1 MKTENIFIII
11 GIIIFCGIIGGI
23 GSSLKEM
30 KDNGGRFFLRNIVF
44 GILATITVPLFLNLV
59 SSDIL
64 KLILDPKQA
73 NDNDTHNINYFIF
86 SGFCVIVS
94 YSSIQYL
101 NLISSRVVQ
110 NLKEDYAN
118 LKIENSKMKQEVE
131 RINDVQ
137 KTVLVY
143 DENSQLETL
152 KQSAIVDDTEIKE
165 LMKTIYNPEKKFTPL
180 EKVYDNIS
188 SIENEKIK
196 QKIEELKDRHL
207 VKEIQLGD
215 GVRAVALSEGV
226 ESLILEK

>member
-1 MKTENIFIII
+1 MKTENIYIII

-30 KDNGGRFFLRNIVF
+30 KDNGGRFFLRNIIF
-44 GILATITVPLFLNLV
+44 GILASITVPLFLNLV

-64 KLILDPKQA
+64 KLILDRKEA
-73 NDNDTHNINYFIF
+73 NVNHDINYFIF

-118 LKIENSKMKQEVE
+118 LKVENNKMKQEVE
-131 RINDVQ
+131 RISEVQ

-143 DENSQLETL
+143 DGNSQLETL
-152 KQSAIVDDTEIKE
+152 KQSSIVDDAETKE
-165 LMKTIYNPEKKFTPL
+165 LMKTIYNPEKKFTPV

-215 GVRAVALSEGV
+215 GVRAVALSDGAEN
-226 ESLILEK
+226 LILNNE

>member
-1 MKTENIFIII
+1 MKTENIYIIV

-30 KDNGGRFFLRNIVF
+30 KDNGGRFFLRNIMF
-44 GILATITVPLFLNLV
+44 GILASITVPLFLNLV

-73 NDNDTHNINYFIF
+73 NGTHDINYFIF

-118 LKIENSKMKQEVE
+118 LKVENNKMKQEVE

-143 DENSQLETL
+143 DENAQLETL
-152 KQSAIVDDTEIKE
+152 KQSAIIDDDETKE
-165 LMKTIYNPEKKFTPL
+165 LMKTIYNPEKKFTPVD
-180 EKVYDNIS
+180 KVYDNIS
-188 SIENEKIK
+188 SIENDKIK
-196 QKIEELKDRHL
+196 QKIEELKDKRL
-207 VKEIQLGD
+207 VKEIHLGD
-215 GVRAVALSEGV
+215 GVRAVALSDGAED
-226 ESLILEK
+226 LILKK

>member
-1 MKTENIFIII
+1 MKTENIYIII

-30 KDNGGRFFLRNIVF
+30 KDNGGRFFIRNIMF
-44 GILATITVPLFLNLV
+44 GILASITVPLFLNLV

-64 KLILDPKQA
+64 KLILDPKQS
-73 NDNDTHNINYFIF
+73 NNSHDINYFVF

-110 NLKEDYAN
+110 NLKDDYAN
-118 LKIENSKMKQEVE
+118 LKVENNKMKQEVE

-137 KTVLVY
+137 KTVLMY
-143 DENSQLETL
+143 DENAQLETL
-152 KQSAIVDDTEIKE
+152 KQSAIIDDDETKE
-165 LMKTIYNPEKKFTPL
+165 LMKTIYNPEKKFTPVD
-180 EKVYDNIS
+180 KVYDNIS

-196 QKIEELKDRHL
+196 QKIEELKDKRL
-207 VKEIQLGD
+207 VKEINLGD
-215 GVRAVALSEGV
+215 GVRAVALSEGA
-226 ESLILEK
+226 EDLILEK